1 MYLGSVNSLGAVEI
15 SQRFPAHM
23 EKPQKECFIRDKMIL
38 KFSSHKQKTKM
49 FIPGHMTGKT
59 KTSTTI

>member
-23 EKPQKECFIRDKMIL
+23 EKPQKNA
-38 KFSSHKQKTKM
+38 S
-49 FIPGHMTGKT
+49 
-59 KTSTTI
+59 